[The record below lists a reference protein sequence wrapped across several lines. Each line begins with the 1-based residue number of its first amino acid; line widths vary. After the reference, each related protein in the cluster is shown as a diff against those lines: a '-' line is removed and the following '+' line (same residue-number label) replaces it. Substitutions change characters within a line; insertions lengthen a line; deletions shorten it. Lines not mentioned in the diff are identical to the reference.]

1 MKRLQCSL
9 EILGGLRN
17 RNHYNMAMQDSGSII
32 SLFHA
37 LGLFLFKNPLVARP
51 LFSIVPTDQEPGTG
65 YSIIQDVALFRNKP
79 SYQIM
84 TKDK

>member
-1 MKRLQCSL
+1 
-9 EILGGLRN
+9 
-17 RNHYNMAMQDSGSII
+17 MAMQDSGSII